1 MKKDLVLLKDLEP
14 RTTSLIISE
23 QTGNSIDSVKR
34 LIRTYK
40 KQLEEFGVLGFEIR
54 KPTEKGGRPFEEFY
68 LNEEQLTFLI
78 MTFRNNE
85 KVIDFKMRITKEFFR
100 MKKTLSK
107 LSKEKAT
114 QDYQLARKSGK
125 QLLKYKTDVVKE
137 FVEYA
142 IKQGSNGYKNESL
155 AYSNIAK
162 MENKAL
168 FIIEQKFPNVRE
180 VLNTQQLMIVATAD
194 QIVEKA
200 LLEGMEKEMNYKD
213 IYQMAKERVLK
224 FAELM
229 PKTPVPM
236 LERKLIK

>member
-1 MKKDLVLLKDLEP
+1 MKNDLVLLEDLEP
-14 RTTSLIISE
+14 RTTSLIISD
-23 QTGNSIDSVKR
+23 QTGNAHDSVKR
-34 LIRTYK
+34 LIKTYK
-40 KQLEEFGVLGFEIR
+40 KQLEELGTLGFKIEQLNKGAGRTTEI
-54 KPTEKGGRPFEEFY
+54 FY

-100 MKKTLSK
+100 MKKALSK
-107 LSKEKAT
+107 LSEEKAS
-114 QDYQLARKSGK
+114 QEYQLARKGGK
-125 QLLKYKTDVVKE
+125 ELLKHKTDVVKE

-142 IKQGSNGYKNESL
+142 IKQGSTGYKTESL
-155 AYSNIAK
+155 AYSNISK

-180 VLNTQQLMIVATAD
+180 VLNTQQLMIIATAD

-200 LLEGMEKEMNYKD
+200 LLEGMEKELHYKE
-213 IYQMAKERVLK
+213 IYQLAKERVLK
-224 FAELM
+224 FADLM

-236 LERKLIK
+236 LDRKLIN

>member
-1 MKKDLVLLKDLEP
+1 MKNDLVLLKDLEP

-23 QTGNSIDSVKR
+23 QTGNAHDSVKR

-40 KQLEEFGVLGFEIR
+40 NQLEEFGVLGFEIR
-54 KPTEKGGRPFEEFY
+54 KPTEKGGRPYEEFY

-85 KVIDFKMRITKEFFR
+85 KVIDFKLRITKEFFR
-100 MKKTLSK
+100 MKKALTK
-107 LSKEKAT
+107 LSEEKAT
-114 QDYQLARKSGK
+114 QDYQIARKSGK
-125 QLLKYKTDVVKE
+125 KILEYKTDVVKD

-142 IKQGSNGYKNESL
+142 INQGSTGYKKESL

-168 FIIEQKFPNVRE
+168 FIIEEKFPNVRE
-180 VLNTQQLMIVATAD
+180 VLNTQQLMFVATAD

-200 LLEGMEKEMNYKD
+200 LLEGMEKEMHYKE
-213 IYQMAKERVLK
+213 IYQLAKERVLK

>member
-100 MKKTLSK
+100 MKKALSK
-107 LSKEKAT
+107 LSEEKAT

-125 QLLKYKTDVVKE
+125 QLLKYKTDVVKS

-142 IKQGSNGYKNESL
+142 INQGSNGYKTESL

-180 VLNTQQLMIVATAD
+180 VLNTQQLMIIATAD

-236 LERKLIK
+236 LERKMIK